1 MLLPKMSSTSSN
13 PDDGD
18 TTEQSQLGLDT
29 VIKVSE
35 VAVPSVTPGEQVLRA
50 LLNRTLPGMQLH
62 PLPPSTPH
70 QEHVLPVHVLSVN
83 MSVQVQ
89 ISRQAKQIKKPA
101 PLWSPDFAACI
112 PRWKGQGEG
121 LHCFSG

>member
-1 MLLPKMSSTSSN
+1 MSSTSSN

-50 LLNRTLPGMQLH
+50 LLDRTLPGAWSAVAPRPSGARSTCACAQWEYERASADLQTGAAAQEASI
-62 PLPPSTPH
+62 PLELRACSLPSKVEGTGGPT
-70 QEHVLPVHVLSVN
+70 VLVGRYGNSCV
-83 MSVQVQ
+83 
-89 ISRQAKQIKKPA
+89 
-101 PLWSPDFAACI
+101 
-112 PRWKGQGEG
+112 
-121 LHCFSG
+121 

>member
-1 MLLPKMSSTSSN
+1 MSSTSSN

-50 LLNRTLPGMQLH
+50 LLNRTLPAARHAAAPPPSLH
-62 PLPPSTPH
+62 PPPGAHSTCARAQCEYERASADLQTGEADQKASTPL
-70 QEHVLPVHVLSVN
+70 EP
-83 MSVQVQ
+83 
-89 ISRQAKQIKKPA
+89 
-101 PLWSPDFAACI
+101 
-112 PRWKGQGEG
+112 
-121 LHCFSG
+121 

>member
-50 LLNRTLPGMQLH
+50 LLNRTLPAASCLACSCT
-62 PLPPSTPH
+62 PSLPPPPTRSTFY
-70 QEHVLPVHVLSVN
+70 LCTCSV
-83 MSVQVQ
+83 
-89 ISRQAKQIKKPA
+89 
-101 PLWSPDFAACI
+101 
-112 PRWKGQGEG
+112 
-121 LHCFSG
+121 